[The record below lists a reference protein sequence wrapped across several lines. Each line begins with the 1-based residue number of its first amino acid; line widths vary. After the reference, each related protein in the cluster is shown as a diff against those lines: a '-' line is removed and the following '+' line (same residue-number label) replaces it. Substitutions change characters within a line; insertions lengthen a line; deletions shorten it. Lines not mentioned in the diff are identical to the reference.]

1 MPELPSRRYFTTQQL
16 AEHWNKPVDEIDH
29 FYSERGLR
37 RAFRLSQEPISIDG
51 TWVTGGEIRV
61 QIHESGRQHIDEW
74 VYIEKLSETAR
85 SEGALLIGM
94 KPDYPHPEI
103 NGEKT
108 VFVEGPVKRVSIQD
122 FSGNV
127 LSVIRAKNRNPLEI
141 ELGFLDLEP
150 VVTIEEVERIE
161 QQTPLEA
168 NNSLSK
174 NEREKL
180 QRVIALLAEE
190 LSKKTPLFQKS
201 DKPNYQALGDAI
213 AEHLPD
219 GETFPKPSTIRKEIS
234 KAYKSLFPD

>member
-1 MPELPSRRYFTTQQL
+1 MPGLPSRRYFTTQQL
-16 AEHWNKPVDEIDH
+16 AEHWNKPVDEIYH

-37 RAFRLSQEPISIDG
+37 QAFRLSQEPISIDG

-74 VYIEKLSETAR
+74 VYIGESSETAR

-103 NGEKT
+103 KGEYP
-108 VFVEGPVKRVSIQD
+108 VFVEGPVERVSIQD
-122 FSGNV
+122 FSGNL

-141 ELGFLDLEP
+141 ELGFLELEP

-161 QQTPLEA
+161 HQKPLEA
-168 NNSLSK
+168 NNSLSE

-190 LSKKTPLFQKS
+190 LSKKATLFQKS
-201 DKPNYQALGDAI
+201 DKPNYEALGKAI
-213 AEHLPD
+213 AKHLPD
-219 GETFPKPSTIRKEIS
+219 GETFPKASTIRKEIS